1 MSKEVRPD
9 LSCVPFPKRILYL
22 VLTVPL
28 LLILVL
34 VFVLLWAYGP
44 LLSLIFLLLF
54 LATCYFQ
61 SYCCAYQECPYIGH
75 FCPAIAG
82 IVPASLLAR
91 FIYRSKRFVK
101 SERKFRTNIVLATTS
116 WLALAIFPLFWIARV
131 HTLLAVAYIA
141 CHLAYSLTF
150 SLTICPYCAIR
161 DTCPG
166 GKLQRALKTK

>member
-9 LSCVPFPKRILYL
+9 LSCVPFPRKTLYL

-34 VFVLLWAYGP
+34 VFILLWAHDP

-61 SYCCAYQECPYIGH
+61 SYCCVYEDCPYVGH

-82 IVPASLLAR
+82 IMPASYLAKL
-91 FIYRSKRFVK
+91 IYRSKGFVRSESRF
-101 SERKFRTNIVLATTS
+101 RINIALAITS
-116 WLALAIFPLFWIARV
+116 WLALAIYPLFWIARV
-131 HTLLAVAYIA
+131 HVLLAVGYIL
-141 CHLAYSLTF
+141 CHLVYSLVF
-150 SLTICPYCAIR
+150 FLNVCQFCAIR

-166 GKLQRALKTK
+166 GKFQRAFNRR